1 MKKAIAIIV
10 VIAIVLVG
18 VGGYLVWKGYNDG
31 YFTPDYI
38 SKEYE
43 VEDFDNININL
54 ESSDVLFKKASDG
67 KAKVEC
73 QELEKL
79 YHEVKV
85 EDNTL
90 IITQVDNLDQ
100 IEKWFVFANLK
111 VTIYLPKDAYDSLK
125 VNTSVGNC
133 VSEELAEVNKLNVE
147 ATTGNVKIKNMNVL
161 SEFNAQA
168 TTGNVEI
175 ENVNAPSSNL
185 SATTGNVKMTN
196 FIVDGDLNVS
206 TTTGNIKLTDID
218 STGGMKF
225 TASTGNIKGT
235 VKSPRQF
242 MAKSSTGTIHV
253 PYTAGPLCEIET
265 STGNIDIQLSA

>member
-1 MKKAIAIIV
+1 MKKIIAIIIV
-10 VIAIVLVG
+10 VAIVLIG
-18 VGGYLVWKGYNDG
+18 VGGVLIYKGYKDG
-31 YFTPDYI
+31 YFTPEFI
-38 SKEYE
+38 EKTYE
-43 VEDFDNININL
+43 LEDFDNIDIKIDV
-54 ESSDVLFKKASDG
+54 SDITFKKASDG
-67 KAKVEC
+67 KAKVEVR
-73 QELEKL
+73 ELENL
-79 YHEVKV
+79 YHVVSV
-85 EDNTL
+85 ENNTL
-90 IITQVDNLDQ
+90 TITQVDEMKTF
-100 IEKWFVFANLK
+100 EKWAIFTNLK
-111 VTIYLPKDAYDSLK
+111 VTIYLPKDAYDSIK
-125 VNTSVGNC
+125 VDSSVGNC
-133 VSEELAEVNKLNVE
+133 ESEELAQVNKLNVV
-147 ATTGNVKIKNMNVL
+147 ATTGNVKFKNINVL
-161 SEFNAQA
+161 TECNLSAS
-168 TTGNVEI
+168 TGNVEV